1 MGKVNLYKCD
11 DYNYERVESIM
22 KNIIDS
28 FDVLKNINNMTVVIK
43 ANLVSAMAPE
53 KCATTHPILLNAL
66 TMALQEK
73 NCRVI
78 IGDSP
83 GGLFAESFLGHTYKV
98 TGMMDTY
105 AELNYNFKIRKV
117 SFPDGEVLKNFEYT
131 SYLDEADVIINFCK
145 LKSHAMMK
153 MSACVKN
160 LFGTI
165 PGMTKK
171 EYHYRFPNHTDFANM
186 LVDLNEYFKP
196 IINIVDAIDG
206 MDGNG
211 PTAGDVKHMGLIVA
225 GTSPY
230 ETDYICSKLIGL
242 DINDVDTL
250 AVSKKR
256 NLWNEKNIETNDNV
270 NNYLVDNFN
279 VAKDSSSIRFF
290 SDDKNVFKKGISKAA
305 ERVFDNKPNAIKSK
319 CIGCSKCASV
329 CPAKAI
335 EIVNKKAVIDRKKC
349 IKCYC
354 CQEFCPVGAM
364 QVKKSFLAK
373 FLSRQKK

>member
-1 MGKVNLYKCD
+1 MGKVYLYKCET
-11 DYNYERVESIM
+11 YNYKDVESIM

-28 FDVLKNINNMTVVIK
+28 FDVLKNLNNKTVIIK
-43 ANLVSAMAPE
+43 ANLVSAMSPE
-53 KCATTHPILLNAL
+53 KSATTHPILIKAL
-66 TMALQEK
+66 TTLLKEK
-73 NCRVI
+73 NCKVI

-98 TGMMDTY
+98 TGMEDTG
-105 AELNYNFKIRKV
+105 ATLNYKFDTNKV
-117 SFPDGEVLKNFEYT
+117 SFPDGSVLKTFEYT
-131 SYLDEADVIINFCK
+131 SYLDDADVIINFCK

-171 EYHYRFPNHTDFANM
+171 EYHYRFPNHNDFANM

-211 PTAGDVKHMGLIVA
+211 PTAGDVKHMGIILA

-242 DINDVDTL
+242 DIKDVDTL

-256 NLWNEKNIETNDNV
+256 NLWSEDAIELNDNIDK
-270 NNYLVDNFN
+270 YLVKDFN
-279 VAKDSSSIRFF
+279 VSKDNSSIRFF
-290 SDDKNVFKKGISKAA
+290 SDDKNILKKGFSKVA
-305 ERVFDNKPNAIKSK
+305 EKVFDKKPNVTKTK
-319 CIGCSKCASV
+319 CIGCGKCASV

-335 EIVNKKAVIDRKKC
+335 TIVNKKAVIDRKKC

-354 CQEFCPVGAM
+354 CQEFCPVAAM
-364 QVKKSFLAK
+364 RVQKSFLGK
-373 FLSRQKK
+373 IINH